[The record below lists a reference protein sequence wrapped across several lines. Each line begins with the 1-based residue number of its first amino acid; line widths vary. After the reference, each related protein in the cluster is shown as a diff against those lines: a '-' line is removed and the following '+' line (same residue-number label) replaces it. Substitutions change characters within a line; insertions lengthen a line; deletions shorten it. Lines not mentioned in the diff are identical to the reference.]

1 MWTANLRT
9 NTIQYNTKKI
19 CIVHNVCQLAES
31 ELWAV
36 AGGVHLMGVNA
47 IYLSL
52 GPEDQV
58 SILAL

>member
-1 MWTANLRT
+1 MDCKFADQHNP
-9 NTIQYNTKKI
+9 IQYKKI